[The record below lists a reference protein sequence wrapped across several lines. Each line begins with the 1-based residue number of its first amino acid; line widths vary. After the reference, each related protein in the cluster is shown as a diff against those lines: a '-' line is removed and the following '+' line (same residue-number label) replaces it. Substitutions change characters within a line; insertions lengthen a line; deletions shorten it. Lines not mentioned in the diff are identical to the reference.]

1 MALVN
6 IKEMLEKARKEHYA
20 VGAFDASTIEMAMA
34 IVEAAEEEKSPVIV
48 MGLTPDLQQGN
59 EKMLTYWTES
69 LKDLAKKASV
79 PVCLHLDHARDMNFL
94 KRCVDAGF
102 TSVMYDASEYP
113 FEENVRLSK
122 EAADY
127 AHKYGATVE
136 AELGHVGDGIVSG
149 VIKEDGNYDN
159 PEDYLTNPEEMKRFI
174 AETGVD
180 CLAVAVGTSHG
191 VYVHEP
197 KLDFERLELL
207 NSTSDIPMVVHGGS
221 GTPDDQIKKA
231 ISLGVTSFG
240 NGVVFLDKEG
250 YAIAPGCFSQDYRA
264 NSIIEMYQREGTYEK
279 INDIVKGT
287 LFAGEPGPILRWY
300 KENYREIYD
309 QIGGILQFKDYIMY
323 RLTNVFATDLNCFGG
338 AFMVDMNTM
347 DYSRELMDL
356 YGILELYDALPKLA
370 TEPTEIVGTVTK
382 EASEITGLAEGT
394 PVAAGMMDIL
404 ACLVGAGATGEEVYT
419 AVAGSWCINETHSD
433 RIIPNAS
440 SNMPYLKKG
449 EYLNCSYTGASGSNY
464 EWFTRI
470 LGGTAKLEAQDRNL
484 SQYAVLDEL
493 IEMVP
498 IEKVKVF
505 FSPFVAQPSIHMNA
519 KANFFNIDMSTS
531 YAEICYS
538 VAEGVAFIH
547 KHHID
552 FLRNAGLPV
561 KEIRLTGGT
570 AKSHV
575 WNQIFANVLQVP
587 IVGVDCEETGAQG
600 VAIAAGIGA
609 GVYKDYEDAFE
620 KAVKVKEPVL
630 PDDSTFPIYE
640 KRYKEWCRLNE
651 IMKTYWDEKSKG

>member
-159 PEDYLTNPEEMKRFI
+159 PEDYLTNPEEMRRFI

-197 KLDFERLELL
+197 KLDFGRLELL
-207 NSTSDIPMVVHGGS
+207 NSISDIPMVVHGGS

-231 ISLGVTSFG
+231 ISLGVTKLNIYSEMMAAYFG
-240 NGVVFLDKEG
+240 TMKEELEKAG
-250 YAIAPGCFSQDYRA
+250 TMAIWMSNA
-264 NSIIEMYQREGTYEK
+264 NREPLK
-279 INDIVKGT
+279 AVK
-287 LFAGEPGPILRWY
+287 
-300 KENYREIYD
+300 
-309 QIGGILQFKDYIMY
+309 
-323 RLTNVFATDLNCFGG
+323 
-338 AFMVDMNTM
+338 
-347 DYSRELMDL
+347 
-356 YGILELYDALPKLA
+356 
-370 TEPTEIVGTVTK
+370 
-382 EASEITGLAEGT
+382 
-394 PVAAGMMDIL
+394 
-404 ACLVGAGATGEEVYT
+404 
-419 AVAGSWCINETHSD
+419 
-433 RIIPNAS
+433 
-440 SNMPYLKKG
+440 
-449 EYLNCSYTGASGSNY
+449 
-464 EWFTRI
+464 
-470 LGGTAKLEAQDRNL
+470 
-484 SQYAVLDEL
+484 
-493 IEMVP
+493 
-498 IEKVKVF
+498 KV
-505 FSPFVAQPSIHMNA
+505 
-519 KANFFNIDMSTS
+519 
-531 YAEICYS
+531 
-538 VAEGVAFIH
+538 
-547 KHHID
+547 
-552 FLRNAGLPV
+552 V
-561 KEIRLTGGT
+561 KEKIRLTG
-570 AKSHV
+570 S
-575 WNQIFANVLQVP
+575 
-587 IVGVDCEETGAQG
+587 
-600 VAIAAGIGA
+600 AG
-609 GVYKDYEDAFE
+609 
-620 KAVKVKEPVL
+620 KA
-630 PDDSTFPIYE
+630 
-640 KRYKEWCRLNE
+640 
-651 IMKTYWDEKSKG
+651 

>member
-207 NSTSDIPMVVHGGS
+207 NSISDIPMVVHGGS

-356 YGILELYDALPKLA
+356 YGIPELYDALPKLA

>member
-180 CLAVAVGTSHG
+180 CLAVAVGTSHC

-207 NSTSDIPMVVHGGS
+207 NSISDIPMVVHGGS
-221 GTPDDQIKKA
+221 ETPDDQIKKA
-231 ISLGVTSFG
+231 ISLGVTKLNIYSEMMAAYFG
-240 NGVVFLDKEG
+240 TMKEELEKAG
-250 YAIAPGCFSQDYRA
+250 TMAIWMSNA
-264 NSIIEMYQREGTYEK
+264 NREPLK
-279 INDIVKGT
+279 AVK
-287 LFAGEPGPILRWY
+287 
-300 KENYREIYD
+300 
-309 QIGGILQFKDYIMY
+309 
-323 RLTNVFATDLNCFGG
+323 
-338 AFMVDMNTM
+338 
-347 DYSRELMDL
+347 
-356 YGILELYDALPKLA
+356 
-370 TEPTEIVGTVTK
+370 
-382 EASEITGLAEGT
+382 
-394 PVAAGMMDIL
+394 
-404 ACLVGAGATGEEVYT
+404 
-419 AVAGSWCINETHSD
+419 
-433 RIIPNAS
+433 
-440 SNMPYLKKG
+440 
-449 EYLNCSYTGASGSNY
+449 
-464 EWFTRI
+464 
-470 LGGTAKLEAQDRNL
+470 
-484 SQYAVLDEL
+484 
-493 IEMVP
+493 
-498 IEKVKVF
+498 KV
-505 FSPFVAQPSIHMNA
+505 
-519 KANFFNIDMSTS
+519 
-531 YAEICYS
+531 
-538 VAEGVAFIH
+538 
-547 KHHID
+547 
-552 FLRNAGLPV
+552 V
-561 KEIRLTGGT
+561 KEKIRLTG
-570 AKSHV
+570 S
-575 WNQIFANVLQVP
+575 
-587 IVGVDCEETGAQG
+587 
-600 VAIAAGIGA
+600 AG
-609 GVYKDYEDAFE
+609 
-620 KAVKVKEPVL
+620 KA
-630 PDDSTFPIYE
+630 
-640 KRYKEWCRLNE
+640 
-651 IMKTYWDEKSKG
+651 